1 MTQLSLSVGVFVG
14 QLVGTY
20 ITYYWLAVIILMIT
34 CIFTVL
40 AISLKETP
48 RWLMTQ
54 KRSREA
60 CKVLVWLRGEN
71 YNVDKELQEVTEQ
84 LELERKTKLNFTET
98 VQAFKKKSV
107 YYPVIIATIL
117 AVFQQC
123 TGVVGVIANAE
134 DIFKQAKIK
143 SPGLLSSLALGG
155 TQIVA
160 QIVGTLL
167 VDVLG
172 RRVLLISSAVITS
185 LSLTVMGAY
194 EYLNEEPYCNPSTGN
209 GCKDH
214 LYPLAITAMACF
226 IAGFSIG
233 LGGIPWIITAEI
245 IPLKVRG
252 VGVGVVNCVSWVL
265 IIIYAG
271 LFRNYE
277 DAVHPW
283 GAFWSFALITF
294 CGAIYIA
301 VFVPETKG
309 KSLEEIERSFS

>member
-1 MTQLSLSVGVFVG
+1 
-14 QLVGTY
+14 
-20 ITYYWLAVIILMIT
+20 MIT
-34 CIFTVL
+34 CIFTAL

-54 KRSREA
+54 KRSHEA
-60 CKVLVWLRGEN
+60 RKVLVWLRGES

-117 AVFQQC
+117 AGFQQC
-123 TGVVGVIANAE
+123 TGVVGIISNAE
-134 DIFKQAKIK
+134 DIFRQAKIK

-233 LGGIPWIITAEI
+233 LGGIPWVIASEI

-252 VGVGVVNCVSWVL
+252 VGVGVVTCVSWAL
-265 IIIYAG
+265 IIIYTG

-283 GAFWSFALITF
+283 GAFWSFALLTF
-294 CGAIYIA
+294 CGVIYIA

-309 KSLEEIERSFS
+309 KSLEEIERSFHK